1 MPSTARR
8 DFAVIVPA
16 FNEAPNVER
25 LVAELQAAFERH
37 GLEGEVVLVDDG
49 STDGTGE
56 LARKLGRNWP
66 ALKVLRH
73 RANQGK
79 TEALVTGAR
88 ATARRNLVLFD
99 ADLQHL
105 PEEIP
110 RFLDKLDE
118 GWDIVTGRKVG
129 KYGKRTVSSIYN
141 ALSRRIFRVP
151 VSDLNSMKA
160 FRAEVMANLR
170 LRHDWHRFFVVM
182 AYRQGFSATEIEIE
196 LHPREAGVAKY
207 SGKGRI
213 VGGVLDLIAV
223 WFLLRLARKPMVAF
237 GLPGVVLVGA
247 GVLVGLWGLYMRFA
261 LELGYRPLLYLVVLL
276 VTVGALLF
284 AAGFLGEMIASV
296 HDELDAMRAEREASL
311 GAKGRRGV
319 DA

>member
-1 MPSTARR
+1 MAKTAYR

-16 FNEAPNVER
+16 YDEAPNVER
-25 LVAELQAAFERH
+25 LVAELRSIFDRH
-37 GLEGEVVLVDDG
+37 ELEGEVVLVDDG

-56 LARKLGRNWP
+56 LARAAAGDWP
-66 ALKVLRH
+66 ALKVVRH

-79 TEALVTGAR
+79 TEALITGAG
-88 ATARRNLVLFD
+88 ATAKRYLVLFD

-105 PEEIP
+105 PDEIP

-129 KYGKRTVSSIYN
+129 KYGKRAVSSIYN

-160 FRAEVMANLR
+160 FRAEILGSVR

-182 AYRQGFSATEIEIE
+182 AHRQGYSATEIDIE
-196 LHPREAGVAKY
+196 LHPREAGAAKY

-213 VGGVLDLIAV
+213 FVGVLDLVAV
-223 WFLLRLARKPMVAF
+223 WFQLRMSRKPMVAF
-237 GLPGVVLVGA
+237 GMPGVALVAA
-247 GVLVGLWGLYMRFA
+247 GVLVGLAALYMRFA
-261 LELGYRPLLYLVVLL
+261 MEQGYRPLLYLVVLL

-296 HDELDAMRAEREASL
+296 HDELDAMRGEDRT
-311 GAKGRRGV
+311 RV
-319 DA
+319 DDED